1 MNTTGSGEK
10 QGKISDDCFDRK
22 YPYLLSSMVP
32 VEKSLK
38 EVAEFL
44 GGKLIGD
51 PSEKVSRPAEIR
63 GAKKGSI
70 SFLSS
75 PKYERFIEDCEATC
89 LVVEHG
95 FYQRRKKEIDEG
107 KIKVKNFIEV
117 ENPLLCM
124 LRFLSLF
131 EYKISFPDGAEN
143 LSFIASSAKLGRDVA
158 VFPFCY
164 VGAGA
169 EIGDGSILMPGVFI
183 GDNSKIGKR
192 VLIFPN
198 AVLYPYSEVGD
209 DTVIHAGAVIGADGF
224 GYISFFGEIKK
235 IPQVG
240 VVRIGKNVEIGANS
254 CVDRATLEATEVSDD
269 VKIDNLVQ
277 VAHNVKIGRGTRI
290 ASLTGIAGSSHVGEF
305 CVFGGQV
312 GVSDH
317 VEVGDFVLAGARTA
331 IISKVESG
339 KVVMGEP
346 AMERPKFLKV
356 HGLYLK
362 LPEIWERIKK
372 LEREIKELKKE
383 KKE

>member
-1 MNTTGSGEK
+1 
-10 QGKISDDCFDRK
+10 
-22 YPYLLSSMVP
+22 MVF

-51 PSEKVSRPAEIR
+51 PSEKVSKPAEIK
-63 GAKKGSI
+63 GAEKGTI
-70 SFLSS
+70 AFLSN
-75 PKYERFIEDCEATC
+75 PKYEKFVEDCEATC
-89 LVVEHG
+89 LVVEQG
-95 FYQRRKKEIDEG
+95 YYERKKREIDEG

-117 ENPLLCM
+117 ENPVLSM

-131 EYKISFPDGAEN
+131 EYKVSFPEGAGN
-143 LSFIASSAKLGRDVA
+143 LSFISSSAKLGKDVA

-164 VGAGA
+164 VGAGV

-192 VLIFPN
+192 VIIFPN

-209 DTVIHAGAVIGADGF
+209 DSVIHAGAVIGSDGF

-240 VVRIGKNVEIGANS
+240 EVKIGKNVEIGANS
-254 CVDRATLEATEVSDD
+254 CVDRATLEATEISDD

-290 ASLTGIAGSSHVGEF
+290 ASLTGIAGSSRVGEF

-331 IISKVESG
+331 IISKVDSG

-372 LEREIKELKKE
+372 LEREIKELRE
-383 KKE
+383 KVK